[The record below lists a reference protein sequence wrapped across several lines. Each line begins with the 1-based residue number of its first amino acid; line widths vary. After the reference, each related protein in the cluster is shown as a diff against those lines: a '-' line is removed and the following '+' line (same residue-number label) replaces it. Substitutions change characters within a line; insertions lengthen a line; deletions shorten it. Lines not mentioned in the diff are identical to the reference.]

1 MIIILILKNIDN
13 NKNINNKKIDD
24 NTIGK
29 NNDKNIDKNSKNN
42 DKINNVN
49 TIDEKFENE
58 IKVKVKYYH
67 KILNDINKE
76 IHENKEGLI
85 LYYSRLNQYNFII
98 QVSIILLSSISTFI
112 QSYLPE
118 EERNDYIKV
127 ALLSIT
133 SYSGFILSLSK
144 FFKLEE
150 KKENSNNLKDRYAD
164 LEMKIT
170 FYIDYINAWNNSAY
184 YSNIYESNKKKYSEW
199 CNVVEKFESEYIN
212 IIEYKK
218 ELNSNYERIID
229 TNVNRIYIKRY
240 LKNQKNKERKD
251 VLKNALEQQKHDTK
265 ISFKLQNQSKKIYI
279 ENTFKK
285 ISFCDKLKYLFCNIM
300 PEPIFNKYSEYHNK
314 MLHKKN
320 GKDENEENNDTN
332 P

>member
-1 MIIILILKNIDN
+1 MNNNYLGKNSDNYIDTENIDN

-127 ALLSIT
+127 VLLSIT

-150 KKENSNNLKDRYAD
+150 KKENSNNLK
-164 LEMKIT
+164 
-170 FYIDYINAWNNSAY
+170 Y
-184 YSNIYESNKKKYSEW
+184 Y
-199 CNVVEKFESEYIN
+199 
-212 IIEYKK
+212 
-218 ELNSNYERIID
+218 
-229 TNVNRIYIKRY
+229 
-240 LKNQKNKERKD
+240 
-251 VLKNALEQQKHDTK
+251 
-265 ISFKLQNQSKKIYI
+265 
-279 ENTFKK
+279 
-285 ISFCDKLKYLFCNIM
+285 
-300 PEPIFNKYSEYHNK
+300 
-314 MLHKKN
+314 
-320 GKDENEENNDTN
+320 
-332 P
+332 